1 MSHIVSLRSASL
13 RALRSTSTAS
23 SAVVA
28 ASKYA
33 TYPHRS
39 ATQQQQYSFSTLSSS
54 PTRILSGDSQRAL
67 SDQTFAV
74 DSSNGGV
81 YALVRRLHTSPV
93 LFDSVSVSTPSFPE
107 SVKDGTIRFLKKV
120 GDKVAADET
129 IAEIETDKTN
139 LSVNATQ
146 GGVIESLV
154 VNDGDNVTSGAVV
167 AKINTS
173 GGGDGGKPAA
183 AAQEAKGKSTDQAA
197 ADKPKEEPA
206 KKSADTS
213 GSAPSKTPSVPA
225 TPKGP
230 QRETPT
236 SQISVTPAKQ
246 QQSQQ
251 QQAAGSSGTDPNR
264 ISGTRSETRV
274 KMSRMRLK
282 IAERLKEAQNTCAML
297 TTFNE
302 IDMSNIVEFRK
313 KYADQFLKRHN
324 MKLGF
329 MSAFVKASACALVD
343 NPIVNAVIDGNEIV
357 YRDYVDISVA
367 VAAPKGLV
375 VPVLRNVE
383 RMNYMEIERTIGEYG
398 EKAKKGSL
406 AIEDMDGGTF
416 TISNGGVFGSLFG
429 TPIINP
435 PQSAILG
442 MHGIFDRPV
451 AVNGKIEIRPMMYVA
466 LTYDHRILDGR
477 DAVLFLRKIKQYVED
492 SRSIFL
498 NL

>member
-1 MSHIVSLRSASL
+1 
-13 RALRSTSTAS
+13 
-23 SAVVA
+23 
-28 ASKYA
+28 
-33 TYPHRS
+33 
-39 ATQQQQYSFSTLSSS
+39 Q
-54 PTRILSGDSQRAL
+54 
-67 SDQTFAV
+67 
-74 DSSNGGV
+74 
-81 YALVRRLHTSPV
+81 
-93 LFDSVSVSTPSFPE
+93 E
-107 SVKDGTIRFLKKV
+107 KD
-120 GDKVAADET
+120 
-129 IAEIETDKTN
+129 
-139 LSVNATQ
+139 
-146 GGVIESLV
+146 
-154 VNDGDNVTSGAVV
+154 
-167 AKINTS
+167 
-173 GGGDGGKPAA
+173 
-183 AAQEAKGKSTDQAA
+183 KSTDK
-197 ADKPKEEPA
+197 ADSVKTKEPS
-206 KKSADTS
+206 KVSADTS
-213 GSAPSKTPSVPA
+213 GPAPKTTPSVPA
-225 TPKGP
+225 VPKGP

-236 SQISVTPAKQ
+236 SQISVTPAK
-246 QQSQQ
+246 SQQ
-251 QQAAGSSGTDPNR
+251 APSGSGIDPNK

-313 KYADQFLKRHN
+313 KFGDQFLKRHN
-324 MKLGF
+324 IKLGF

-375 VPVLRNVE
+375 VPVIRNVE
-383 RMNYMEIERTIGEYG
+383 KMNYAEIERTINEYG

-442 MHGIFDRPV
+442 MHGVFDRPV
-451 AVNGKIEIRPMMYVA
+451 VVGGKIEIRPMMYVA

-477 DAVLFLRKIKQYVED
+477 DAVLFLRKIKQYIED

-498 NL
+498 EL